1 MSIRQQPTTPSGRAS
16 STIAGLVAGIAL
28 CLAASAASAADA
40 SRPTVIEL
48 FQSQGCS
55 SCPPAN
61 ANLNALS
68 QRPDVLALSFSVTYW
83 DRLGWKD
90 TFAKEQ
96 FTDRQYAYAHAMQDG
111 NVYTPQIVINGRL
124 AGVGAERSEME
135 ALIRKGER
143 SGAGPTIAVADGA
156 AEIGAAAAPSAPADV
171 WLVRYEPRTIEVP
184 VLRGENAGKTLAH
197 KNIVRELVRLGG
209 WSGQA
214 ERFALPPSADPGLA
228 SAILVQA
235 PGTGPILA
243 AARG

>member
-1 MSIRQQPTTPSGRAS
+1 MSIRRQPATHRGRAFS
-16 STIAGLVAGIAL
+16 NIARLAAGIAL
-28 CLAASAASAADA
+28 GLAASEASAADA
-40 SRPTVIEL
+40 NHPTVIEL

-68 QRPDVLALSFSVTYW
+68 QRPDLIALSFSVTYW
-83 DRLGWKD
+83 DSLGWKD

-96 FTDRQYAYAHAMQDG
+96 FTNRQYAYAHAMPGG

-124 AGVGAERSEME
+124 AGVGAERGEME

-143 SGAGPTIAVADGA
+143 AATGPAIAIAGGA
-156 AEIGAAAAPSAPADV
+156 AEIGAATAPATPADV
-171 WLVRYEPRTIEVP
+171 WLVRYEPRTIEVA

-197 KNIVRELVRLGG
+197 RNIVRELVRLGS
-209 WSGQA
+209 WSGA
-214 ERFALPPSADPGLA
+214 TERFALPAAADPGLA
-228 SAILVQA
+228 TAVLVQA

-243 AARG
+243 AAKG